1 MNAAV
6 GRHSPTPTLSPV
18 LTPPFFTSSPF
29 SACPPPPLPNICLL
43 FALWYSPTV
52 SRPASFSLTLYSC
65 SYWSLRLLFQLVL
78 IHMLVTF
85 ILPSFLGKKEQ
96 KKTFSWPRCR
106 RRITKVKMM
115 TVHFN
120 KVETYVSGNSTG
132 LVLILLCNA
141 SMYSS
146 MKGHC
151 RKSRRK
157 EVKTTRTHMHDDCC
171 TGPISEKTTETNNS
185 SNRPL
190 GFITFND
197 STRKLLFQ
205 NCAPTFFYAFKR
217 RLVGQTSHLPFQRR
231 SSRG

>member
-6 GRHSPTPTLSPV
+6 GRQSNTNTEPCPH
-18 LTPPFFTSSPF
+18 TSSHRPSSLLLPSQRVLLHHCLTSVFYSLYDIPPQWAGLPAFLWPF
-29 SACPPPPLPNICLL
+29 SQKGKQLC
-43 FALWYSPTV
+43 
-52 SRPASFSLTLYSC
+52 SRLYSC

-85 ILPSFLGKKEQ
+85 ILPSYLGEKEQ
-96 KKTFSWPRCR
+96 KKTVSWPRCR

-120 KVETYVSGNSTG
+120 EVETYVSGNSTG
-132 LVLILLCNA
+132 LVRILLCKA

-171 TGPISEKTTETNNS
+171 TGRISE
-185 SNRPL
+185 RP
-190 GFITFND
+190 
-197 STRKLLFQ
+197 K
-205 NCAPTFFYAFKR
+205 Y
-217 RLVGQTSHLPFQRR
+217 
-231 SSRG
+231 